1 MAENKDLTTPEAV
14 NAPEELEEVDG
25 SDILDDELENE
36 GLRPKQSFLKD
47 VFDFL
52 EMLILAACAILLV
65 FTFVARISVVEGPS
79 MNRTLEDGDRLIVSN
94 LFYTP
99 AQGDIVVFQDLDS
112 GRESAIVKR
121 IIATGGQTVVL
132 NYGTVDG
139 VYCVTVTV
147 DGVVLD
153 ESAYRYYDPKI
164 DDGRKYRYRGTTTY
178 RVPEDCIFV
187 MGDNTYNSEDSRGD
201 FGYVKKDKILG
212 RVIFR
217 LMGDDFSDFFTKFN
231 VVK

>member
-1 MAENKDLTTPEAV
+1 MTENQKLAAVEETPV
-14 NAPEELEEVDG
+14 SLQPEEVDG
-25 SDILDDELENE
+25 SNILDDELQNE
-36 GLRPKQSFLKD
+36 SLPPSSNFLKD
-47 VFDFL
+47 IFDFL
-52 EMLILAACAILLV
+52 EMLILAACAILLL

-112 GRESAIVKR
+112 GRETAIVKR
-121 IIATGGQTVVL
+121 IIAMGGQTVVL
-132 NYGTVDG
+132 DYKTVDG
-139 VYCVTVTV
+139 IYCVTVTV
-147 DGVVLD
+147 DGAVLD
-153 ESAYRYYDPKI
+153 ESAYRYYDPTI
-164 DDGRKYRYRGTTTY
+164 DSGRKYRYQGTATY
-178 RVPEDCIFV
+178 VVPEDSIFV
-187 MGDNTYNSEDSRGD
+187 MGDNTYNSEDSRGA

-217 LMGDDFSDFFTKFN
+217 LMGDDFSDFFTKFS

>member
-1 MAENKDLTTPEAV
+1 MTENDKLAPAESIPNSPQ
-14 NAPEELEEVDG
+14 PEELDG
-25 SDILDDELENE
+25 SSTLDDELQNE
-36 GLRPKQSFLKD
+36 SLRTNQSFLKD

-79 MNRTLEDGDRLIVSN
+79 MNQTLENGDRLIVSN
-94 LFYTP
+94 LFYSP
-99 AQGDIVVFQDLDS
+99 APGDIVVFQDLDS

-132 NYGTVDG
+132 DYGTING
-139 VYCVTVTV
+139 IYCVTVTV

-164 DDGRKYRYRGTTTY
+164 DDGRKYRYGGTTTY
-178 RVPEDCIFV
+178 VVPEDSIFV
-187 MGDNTYNSEDSRGD
+187 MGDNTYNSEDSRGA

-212 RVIFR
+212 RVVFR
-217 LMGDDFSDFFTKFN
+217 LMGDDFSDFFTKFS